1 MDGLGS
7 YTCRCLPGFNGT
19 RCETGTIGQVT
30 HRQGNCFGGK
40 EKDKPNF
47 CDFVK
52 IFRQTQLKCTF
63 IVVFCVSINIYTS
76 TVVAMDFR
84 LKLD

>member
-30 HRQGNCFGGK
+30 RRQGNCIGGK
-40 EKDKPNF
+40 EKDKTIF

-52 IFRQTQLKCTF
+52 IFHQ
-63 IVVFCVSINIYTS
+63 IN
-76 TVVAMDFR
+76 
-84 LKLD
+84 